1 MEKKETRTVVI
12 DNGSGFIK
20 AGIAVLDAPSLE
32 IPSVV
37 AQPTK
42 SNWKSIYSIFLHVIT
57 L

>member
-1 MEKKETRTVVI
+1 MEKHSKAFVI
-12 DNGSGFIK
+12 DNGSGYLK

-42 SNWKSIYSIFLHVIT
+42 SNWKSKIDIYY
-57 L
+57 